1 MEESAVP
8 GWVLEL
14 LREAGY
20 KSLLPIQEKAFP
32 IIYRGLNALVVAPTG
47 SGKTEAALAPLLARL
62 RNGRVASGGGVKVV
76 YVTPLRALNRDLEG
90 RVERLAGLFGYTV
103 QVRHG
108 DTVQSSRRRFLER
121 PPDIV
126 ITTPESLALLLTVKR
141 AKEVLKQARAVVVD
155 EIHELMESKRGVEL
169 SLNLEKLE
177 LMAGRRLQRIGLSA
191 TVSRHSLY
199 RAASLL
205 GAGRHVSMV
214 LDTSPKEYD
223 VRVVVVGDEGRF
235 WENSVKAIAE
245 LVKGEGGSVLI
256 FANTRSTVETLAFAL
271 SRELGEEV
279 PAHHGSLSR
288 HVRER
293 VERDFKEGRVKAIV
307 ATSSLE
313 LGIDVGRVAL
323 VVQFL
328 SPRQVTAM
336 VQRAGRS
343 GHRFG
348 ERSRAVIVTID
359 NVFEV
364 LESHVIAFRAM
375 KGDLEDISIPK
386 KPYDAL
392 AHFMAGAAIDSE
404 PPTLEG
410 VYKLAVSTAPYED
423 LKMEEVEEIARVLS
437 DVRVIRLGPGGKLGR
452 SSRTY
457 SYFYRVSM
465 IPDEKTFKVHDVVSG
480 RDVGEVGER
489 FIQLRLMKA
498 SDPRSKPYIV
508 LGGKVWKI
516 LEVDIDAG
524 KVLVSPEGE
533 VEGAI
538 PAWEGELIPVDFKVA
553 REVCSIM
560 SLAMNDMEAGAR
572 LLRARRLDEKAME
585 RVLDVLGE
593 TGRLWG
599 TVLSWRR
606 PVVEE
611 AEGLAILY
619 ACLGSRGNFALS
631 LLLSKLMEGSV
642 AVEFHYIPY
651 AIVFKSPASRGL
663 GRLVAHSLKTLAKL
677 EPAERLGML
686 YDAVRRSRAY
696 LVRFYQVA
704 KRMGVVDPDATLS
717 LDIIRKM
724 ADAMQ
729 GTPVDIE
736 TVKELVHE
744 KLDIDALNRFLDD
757 VSDVAV
763 VELQRLSPLARE
775 TLTNPYLRVDA
786 AVSLKTLGLDKI
798 IEAKKRRLSEKRI
811 VFLCISCD
819 KRHEKKV
826 AELPRGTAYRCPY
839 CGSLALAPLP
849 PTETGERLAE
859 AYTRKR
865 KGAKLSREEAK
876 LAREVEER
884 ARLYISLAVEGKA
897 RYIAEALSAQGVGP
911 RRARSLLRELQLYGE
926 NRFYLALI
934 KAEEDYVSNRRYW
947 KS

>member
-1 MEESAVP
+1 
-8 GWVLEL
+8 
-14 LREAGY
+14 
-20 KSLLPIQEKAFP
+20 
-32 IIYRGLNALVVAPTG
+32 
-47 SGKTEAALAPLLARL
+47 
-62 RNGRVASGGGVKVV
+62 
-76 YVTPLRALNRDLEG
+76 
-90 RVERLAGLFGYTV
+90 
-103 QVRHG
+103 
-108 DTVQSSRRRFLER
+108 
-121 PPDIV
+121 
-126 ITTPESLALLLTVKR
+126 
-141 AKEVLKQARAVVVD
+141 
-155 EIHELMESKRGVEL
+155 
-169 SLNLEKLE
+169 
-177 LMAGRRLQRIGLSA
+177 MA
-191 TVSRHSLY
+191 Y
-199 RAASLL
+199 
-205 GAGRHVSMV
+205 
-214 LDTSPKEYD
+214 
-223 VRVVVVGDEGRF
+223 
-235 WENSVKAIAE
+235 
-245 LVKGEGGSVLI
+245 
-256 FANTRSTVETLAFAL
+256 AL

-293 VERDFKEGRVKAIV
+293 VERDFKSGRVKAIV

-313 LGIDVGRVAL
+313 LGIDVGRVGL

-348 ERSRAVIVTID
+348 EKSRAVIVTVD
-359 NVFEV
+359 NLFEA

-375 KGDLEDISIPK
+375 KGDLEDITVPK

-404 PPTLEG
+404 PPTLEE
-410 VYKLAVSTAPYED
+410 VYRLSVSTTPYSE
-423 LKMEEVEEIARVLS
+423 LRMEEVEDIASILS
-437 DVRVIRLGPGGKLGR
+437 DVRVIRLGPGGRLGR

-489 FIQLRLMKA
+489 FVQLRLMKA

-553 REVCSIM
+553 REVCSII
-560 SLAMNDMEAGAR
+560 SLAMNDREAGRR
-572 LLRARRLDEKAME
+572 LLKARRLEE
-585 RVLDVLGE
+585 RYAERILDTIEE
-593 TGRLWG
+593 TARLWG
-599 TVLSWRR
+599 TALSWKR

-611 AEGLAILY
+611 AEGVAILY
-619 ACLGSRGNFALS
+619 ACLGSKGNFALS
-631 LLLSKLMEGSV
+631 LLLSKLMESSV

-663 GRLVAHSLKTLAKL
+663 GRLVAKSLKTLAKL
-677 EPAERLGML
+677 DPAERLGML

-696 LVRFYQVA
+696 MVRFYQVA
-704 KRMGVVDPDATLS
+704 KRMGVVDPDATLF

-724 ADAMQ
+724 ADAMH

-744 KLDIDALNRFLDD
+744 KLDVEALNKFLDD

-763 VELQRLSPLARE
+763 VELKQLSPLARE
-775 TLTNPYLRVDA
+775 TITNPYLRVDA
-786 AVSLKTLGLDKI
+786 AVSLKALGLDKI

-811 VFLCISCD
+811 VFLCVSCGR
-819 KRHEKKV
+819 RHERRV
-826 AELPRGTAYRCPY
+826 ADLPYGTAHRCPY

-849 PTETGERLAE
+849 PTETGEKLAE
-859 AYTRKR
+859 AYSRKR
-865 KGAKLSREEAK
+865 KGARLARDEAK
-876 LAREVEER
+876 LAKEVEER

-911 RRARSLLRELQLYGE
+911 KRARSLLRELQLYGE

-934 KAEEDYVSNRRYW
+934 KAEEDYVSTRRYW
-947 KS
+947 KG